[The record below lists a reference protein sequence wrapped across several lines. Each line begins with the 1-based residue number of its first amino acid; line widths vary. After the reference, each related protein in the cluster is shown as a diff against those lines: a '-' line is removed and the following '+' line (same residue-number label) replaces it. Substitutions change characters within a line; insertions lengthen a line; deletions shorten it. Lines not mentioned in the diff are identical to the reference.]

1 MLPKRCCCGRLGR
14 SKVIPAGAMARFGL
28 ACLKK
33 ACSLL
38 CLAAMYSLKM
48 KSDMELLQ
56 DYVVQRSEEAFE
68 TLVSRH
74 INLVYSTADR
84 QVRDPHLAEDVTQ
97 VVFTILARKAAELGP
112 STIIPGWLYRTA
124 GFVAADALKSRRR
137 REHREQ
143 EAHMQSELNQTETE
157 LWRHIAPLLDEGV
170 ARLGEKDRHAVVLRF
185 FQNKTL
191 NEIGVLLGTTED
203 GARMRVNRAL
213 EKLRQFFVKRGI
225 TSTTAIIAGAISANS
240 VQAAPVGLSK
250 AATAIA
256 VSNNAAVSAS
266 NLHLLQGTLKT
277 MAWAKAKF
285 AIVVCA
291 AIIVLPG
298 TTLFVIEHRDF
309 VSARIDFPRS
319 IWTNAGYGTP
329 VSAVETIFWA
339 MSDNDG
345 KAIYHGLSP
354 KQQQTLRRD
363 IGPNWVSPEQ
373 YLSQT
378 RYHLAGITGFHVLNS
393 EVVASDKVILHL
405 SIQGRPKEYA
415 FTMRKTGN
423 EWKVDDFPSGI

>member
-1 MLPKRCCCGRLGR
+1 
-14 SKVIPAGAMARFGL
+14 
-28 ACLKK
+28 
-33 ACSLL
+33 
-38 CLAAMYSLKM
+38 MYCVKM
-48 KSDMELLQ
+48 KADMELLQ
-56 DYVVQRSEEAFE
+56 NYVVHRSEEAFE

-74 INLVYSTADR
+74 INLVYSAADR

-112 STIIPGWLYRTA
+112 GTIIPSWLHRTA

-143 EAHMQSELNQTETE
+143 EAHMQSQLNQTEIE
-157 LWRHIAPLLDEGV
+157 LWRQIGPLLDEGI

-191 NEIGVLLGTTED
+191 NEIGALLGATED

-256 VSNNAAVSAS
+256 VSNKATASAS
-266 NLHLLQGTLKT
+266 SLHLLKGTLKT
-277 MAWAKAKF
+277 MAWAKAKM
-285 AIVVCA
+285 AVVACA

-298 TTLFVIEHRDF
+298 TTIFVIEHRD
-309 VSARIDFPRS
+309 SASVRIDFPRS
-319 IWTNAGYGTP
+319 IWTDAGYRNP

-339 MSDNDG
+339 MSQNNG
-345 KAIYHGLSP
+345 KTIYHALTP
-354 KQQQTLRRD
+354 KLQQNLRQA
-363 IGPNWVSPEQ
+363 IGKEWVSPEQ
-373 YLSQT
+373 YLSQA
-378 RYHLAGITGFHVLNS
+378 RYNLAGIIGFHVLNS
-393 EVVASDKVILHL
+393 EAVAGDKVILHL

-415 FTMRKTGN
+415 FTMRIIGN
-423 EWKVDDFPSGI
+423 EWKVDHFPPDF